1 MRGEEMT
8 YDTVIIGAGPAGL
21 AAGLYAGRGTL
32 KTLILEQGGVGGQIA
47 TSWDIENYPGAAA
60 KMTGP
65 ELTER
70 MREQCVEFG
79 VDFKVG
85 VMLDFEKKDD
95 WIFITTD
102 KEQIKSQTL
111 ILATGATPR
120 MIGCKGEEELRG
132 QGVSYCATCDASF
145 FKHLN
150 VAVVG
155 GGDTALEDALLLA
168 KYAKTVTIIHRRQG
182 LRAAKVLQNRVKA
195 NEKISFLL
203 DSVVEEIKG
212 TNFVEAMVVRNVKTN
227 ELTELPIDGIFVLV
241 GLNPNTKGFEKHL
254 KLNEKGYIIT
264 SDDMKTE
271 IPGVFAAGDLRQKP
285 LRQVVTATS
294 DGAIAAVSASKFIEE
309 RLSKK

>member
-1 MRGEEMT
+1 MT

-85 VMLDFEKKDD
+85 IMADFEKKGD
-95 WIFITTD
+95 WIFVTTD
-102 KEQIKSQTL
+102 KEQIKTQTL

-120 MIGCKGEEELRG
+120 MIGCKGEKELRG

-168 KYAKTVTIIHRRQG
+168 KYAKKVTIIHRRQG
-182 LRAAKVLQNRVKA
+182 LRAAKILQNRVEE

-212 TNFVEAMVVRNVKTN
+212 TNFVEAMVVRDVNTN
-227 ELTELPIDGIFVLV
+227 ELSEIPMDGIFVLV

-254 KLNEKGYIIT
+254 KLNEKGYIVT
-264 SDDMKTE
+264 GDDMKTE

-309 RLSKK
+309 GLSIKK

>member
-1 MRGEEMT
+1 MT

-32 KTLILEQGGVGGQIA
+32 KTLIIEQGGVGGQIA

-79 VDFKVG
+79 VEFKVG
-85 VMLDFEKKDD
+85 VMADFEKKDD
-95 WIFITTD
+95 WIFVTTD
-102 KEQIKSQTL
+102 KEQIKTQTL

-120 MIGCKGEEELRG
+120 KIGCKGEEELRG

-168 KYAKTVTIIHRRQG
+168 KYAKSVTIIHRRQG
-182 LRAAKVLQNRVKA
+182 LRAAKILQNRVEE

-212 TNFVEAMVVRNVKTN
+212 SNFVEAMVVRNVNTN
-227 ELTELPIDGIFVLV
+227 ELSEMPIDGIFVLV

-254 KLNEKGYIIT
+254 KLNEKGYIVT
-264 SDDMKTE
+264 GDDMKTE
-271 IPGVFAAGDLRQKP
+271 IPGIFAAGDLRQKP

-294 DGAIAAVSASKFIEE
+294 DGAVAAVGASKFIEE
-309 RLSKK
+309 GLALKK